1 MAAATSPPRPGHSP
15 DGATFIKALAESGSL
30 TSVPSNYIFTNDPLD
45 QAVSDPEE
53 SIPIIDLS
61 SLTSGSPDQR
71 SKAICDLGKACQ
83 EWGFF
88 MVINHGV
95 SESLIEMMM
104 DSCRQFFDLTEEEKK
119 EFQGKHVLDPIRCGT
134 SFNLSVD
141 KVLFWRDYLKVF
153 VHPEFHS
160 PNKPPNFS
168 DNSMEYCKI
177 IHQVAREL
185 LKGISE
191 SLGLEA
197 LYIDKAMNLDLGFQI
212 LIANLYPACP
222 VPELAMGIP
231 PHSDHGLLTI
241 LIQNGV
247 DGLQLL
253 HKGKWVNVKAVPNSF
268 LVNTADHIEIL
279 SNGKYKSVMHR
290 AVVNSEV
297 ARISLAVANGPS
309 LDTVVRPAEEL
320 VDDGDNQPAYVGM
333 KYREYLQLQQSNQ
346 LDGKSCLDRVMVSC
360 N

>member
-30 TSVPSNYIFTNDPLD
+30 ASVPSSYIFTNDPLD

-61 SLTSGSPDQR
+61 LLTSGSPDQR
-71 SKAICDLGKACQ
+71 SKAIRDLGKACQ

-160 PNKPPNFS
+160 PNKPPKFS

-212 LIANLYPACP
+212 LIANLYPAW
-222 VPELAMGIP
+222 
-231 PHSDHGLLTI
+231 
-241 LIQNGV
+241 
-247 DGLQLL
+247 
-253 HKGKWVNVKAVPNSF
+253 KWVNVKAVPNSF

-279 SNGKYKSVMHR
+279 SNGKYKSVVHR

-309 LDTVVRPAEEL
+309 LDTVVRPAAEL
-320 VDDGDNQPAYVGM
+320 VDDGDSQPAYVGT
-333 KYREYLQLQQSNQ
+333 KYRECLQLQQSNQ